1 MPAKYQSLAASGTS
15 AVESLNHEVN
25 AWLSN
30 MPEVYAAT
38 MRLELHIN
46 MLKKLMTHNLAMYS
60 PQLRQLSQQTIA
72 AASHSIDRI
81 SAVDWD
87 TWCGLQAG
95 RPNRIVEMPLYKAK
109 MDQQEKVLAH
119 ERSRKQAH
127 LVMKHC
133 VMKRPGAYS
142 SKTKVVTMKRPAAV
156 MPTTLVNRR
165 VEKKHIKRHAFNLK
179 RVRITNVD

>member
-1 MPAKYQSLAASGTS
+1 MPVKYESIAASGTS

-72 AASHSIDRI
+72 AASHSNDRV
-81 SAVDWD
+81 SAVDWN
-87 TWCGLQAG
+87 TWCSS
-95 RPNRIVEMPLYKAK
+95 PNVVMPLQKAK
-109 MDQQEKVLAH
+109 VDQQQKVLAH
-119 ERSRKQAH
+119 ERSHGRSKTTH
-127 LVMKHC
+127 LAMKHF
-133 VMKRPGAYS
+133 VLKRPGAYS
-142 SKTKVVTMKRPAAV
+142 SKSQCVTMKRPAAV
-156 MPTTLVNRR
+156 MPSALVNRQ
-165 VEKKHIKRHAFNLK
+165 VKKKHIKRHAFNLRRTK
-179 RVRITNVD
+179 VVPVGQ